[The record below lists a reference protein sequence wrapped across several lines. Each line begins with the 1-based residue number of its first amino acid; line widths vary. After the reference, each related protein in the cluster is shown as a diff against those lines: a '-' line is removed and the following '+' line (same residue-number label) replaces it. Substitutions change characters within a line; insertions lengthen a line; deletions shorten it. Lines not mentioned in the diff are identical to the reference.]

1 MKTFKQFLSEESTDL
16 YEEKDACYRKIMA
29 SYGKWSARAAQ
40 ATAKCRK
47 GKGDVKKSKEGANL
61 KRWEAEDWKDTKTG
75 KDCGAGGKNE
85 YCRPS
90 KRVSKKTPKTSS
102 EMSSKELQRKKAEK
116 SRVGMHGASGNKVS
130 PTKRNT

>member
-1 MKTFKQFLSEESTDL
+1 MKKFKEFLAESNDL
-16 YEEKDACYRKIMA
+16 YEEKDACYRQAMN

-61 KRWEAEDWKDTKTG
+61 KRWEAEEWKDTKTG

-90 KRVSKKTPKTSS
+90 KRVSKKTPKTAS
-102 EMSSKELQRKKAEK
+102 EMSSKELKSKKAEK

>member
-1 MKTFKQFLSEESTDL
+1 MKRFKEFLAESADL
-16 YEEKDACYRKIMA
+16 YEEKDSCYRKIMA

-47 GKGDVKKSKEGANL
+47 DKGNVKKSQAGANL
-61 KRWEAEDWKDTKTG
+61 KRWEAENWKDTKTG

-102 EMSSKELQRKKAEK
+102 EMSSKELKSKKAEK
-116 SRVGMHGASGNKVS
+116 SRVGMHGAGGNKVS

>member
-1 MKTFKQFLSEESTDL
+1 MKNFKQFLIESTDL
-16 YEEKDACYRKIMA
+16 YEEKDACYRQTMKA
-29 SYGKWSARAAQ
+29 YGQWSARAAQ

-47 GKGDVKKSKEGANL
+47 EKGQVRKTEEGANL

-90 KRVSKKTPKTSS
+90 KRVSKKTPKTRS
-102 EMSSKELQRKKAEK
+102 EMSSKELKSKKAEK
-116 SRVGMHGASGNKVS
+116 SRVGMHGASGKKVS

>member
-1 MKTFKQFLSEESTDL
+1 MKKFKEFLAESIDL

-47 GKGDVKKSKEGANL
+47 GKGKVKKSKAGANL
-61 KRWEAEDWKDTKTG
+61 KRWDAENWKDTKSG

-90 KRVSKKTPKTSS
+90 KRVSSKTPKTAS
-102 EMSSKELQRKKAEK
+102 EMSSKELKSKKAEK
-116 SRVGMHGASGNKVS
+116 SRVGMQGAGGNKVS
-130 PTKRNT
+130 PTQRNT